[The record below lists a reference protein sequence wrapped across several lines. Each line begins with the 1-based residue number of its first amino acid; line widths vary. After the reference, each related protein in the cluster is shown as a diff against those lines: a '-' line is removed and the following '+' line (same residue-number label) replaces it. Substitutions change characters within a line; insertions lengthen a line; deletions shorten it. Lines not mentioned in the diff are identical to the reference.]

1 MHSGHPAPAA
11 VLEKMKR
18 IGLSLCVA
26 GLALT
31 IGSGCAG
38 RKAAWQDNNTE
49 NADSATASN
58 APEADANMAE
68 AETHWAKRTDPNEI
82 RLAITSWEKAVEA
95 NPKNVDALSMLVR
108 ANYFLADGYLRGD
121 EKAYLEHMDKAVG
134 WGEKALIAV
143 SPEFEE
149 KMRNKAKFY
158 EAVTVVPKEGV
169 PAMYWY
175 ASALGKWARAKSFAV
190 LVGQKDNVKATMDRV
205 MELDPMYFYAGPN
218 RYFGAFYSI
227 APAFAG
233 GDLDKSKEHFEKS
246 LSIAPNY
253 LGTKVLMAE
262 NLAVKNDDEDSY
274 KKWLEEVIAADPKG
288 IPELEPEALVEQ
300 QKAKELLENIDE
312 YF

>member
-26 GLALT
+26 GLALS
-31 IGSGCAG
+31 IGAGCAG
-38 RKAAWQDNNTE
+38 RKAAWQDKNTE
-49 NADSATASN
+49 NADSATATAAESD
-58 APEADANMAE
+58 PNMAA
-68 AETHWAKRTDPNEI
+68 AEGHWAKRTDPNEI
-82 RLAITSWEKAVEA
+82 RQAISSWEKAVEA
-95 NPKNVDALSMLVR
+95 NPKNVEALSMLVR

-134 WGEKALIAV
+134 WGEKALIAA

-158 EAVTVVPKEGV
+158 EAVTVVGKEGV

-175 ASALGKWARAKSFAV
+175 SAALGKWARAKSFAV
-190 LVGQKDNVKATMDRV
+190 LVGQKDNVKAAMDRV
-205 MELDPMYFYAGPN
+205 MELDAGFFYAGPD
-218 RYFGAFYSI
+218 RYFGAFYSV

-233 GDLDKSKEHFEKS
+233 GDLDKSQEHFDKS
-246 LSIAPNY
+246 LAVAPNY

-262 NLAVKNDDEDSY
+262 NLAVKLDDED
-274 KKWLEEVIAADPKG
+274 KFKAWLQEVLDGDPKG